1 MAVNVLRYAV
11 VIFNGIKEQ
20 AMIAKEQITE
30 WFCKTNKIK
39 KEELDKYHRYAI
51 ATTFKYVQDLVKN
64 NAVLPLV
71 MPSAFEKL
79 TDKELEEAEHSKLSE
94 IAELHKQW
102 KAILNEQFYR
112 KHPECKPH

>member
-1 MAVNVLRYAV
+1 METVKGDNKVMLLEA
-11 VIFNGIKEQ
+11 FTKDTGIRLGIETRREYTWWLEQ
-20 AMIAKEQITE
+20 Q
-30 WFCKTNKIK
+30 
-39 KEELDKYHRYAI
+39 
-51 ATTFKYVQDLVKN
+51 VVKN
-64 NAVLPLV
+64 LAIPVV

-79 TDKELEEAEHSKLSE
+79 TDKELEEAEHSKLNE

>member
-1 MAVNVLRYAV
+1 
-11 VIFNGIKEQ
+11 IKQ
-20 AMIAKEQITE
+20 G
-30 WFCKTNKIK
+30 
-39 KEELDKYHRYAI
+39 LDKAYKEAGHNAYFGNGFEAGVKYAQEQ
-51 ATTFKYVQDLVKN
+51 FKILN
-64 NAVLPLV
+64 IPCV

-94 IAELHKQW
+94 IAGLHKQW